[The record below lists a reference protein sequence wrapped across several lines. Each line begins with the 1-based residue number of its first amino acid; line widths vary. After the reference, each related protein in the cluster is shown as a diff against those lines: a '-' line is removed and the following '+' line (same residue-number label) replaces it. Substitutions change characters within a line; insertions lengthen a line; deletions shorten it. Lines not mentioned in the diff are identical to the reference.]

1 MENGKRG
8 GTNSSDQYF
17 KKVTKFKKSQREE
30 VKQLTIRLSWRI
42 SRETFNG
49 RSFESTTPFT
59 KLKYLGNWPESQ
71 FSIIRYQIYLVL
83 NKFDTN
89 HEEWLMRE
97 EHTNSPSKSSDMNTR
112 LTYSLIFLVFLLSVI
127 SSFLVAGTKRID
139 LNSTS
144 PCVKEIKY
152 YHLHVKTFFAII

>member
-83 NKFDTN
+83 N
-89 HEEWLMRE
+89 LI
-97 EHTNSPSKSSDMNTR
+97 HTMKNDW
-112 LTYSLIFLVFLLSVI
+112 
-127 SSFLVAGTKRID
+127 
-139 LNSTS
+139 
-144 PCVKEIKY
+144 CVKNIPILHQS
-152 YHLHVKTFFAII
+152 HLIWIHA